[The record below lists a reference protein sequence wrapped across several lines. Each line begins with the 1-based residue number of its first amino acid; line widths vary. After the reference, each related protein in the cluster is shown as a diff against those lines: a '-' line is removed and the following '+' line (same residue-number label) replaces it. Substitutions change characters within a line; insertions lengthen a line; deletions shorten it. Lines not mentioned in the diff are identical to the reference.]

1 MKMITFR
8 FLSGFLNLPTAVL
21 EPPVLTAMR
30 MLKMMILMMMMMMM
44 MKMMM
49 MIMIMMMMQSVPSW
63 LKLELAQAQKLEL
76 GLLGSYRLSS

>member
-21 EPPVLTAMR
+21 EPPVLTAMT
-30 MLKMMILMMMMMMM
+30 MLKMMILMMMM

-76 GLLGSYRLSS
+76 GWLGSYRLSS

>member
-21 EPPVLTAMR
+21 EPPVLTAMT
-30 MLKMMILMMMMMMM
+30 MLKMMILMMMMMM

-76 GLLGSYRLSS
+76 GWLGSYRLSS